1 MDRSESAVSKRK
13 REEES
18 GAEASLR
25 TTAQPFIAS
34 ATFSGARRGYWFG
47 RGRLGQGYYADT
59 PAGRGAS
66 DGADAALVSG
76 PGLMQART
84 PSCRAC
90 APAPARVRC
99 ACCWR
104 APRSAQ
110 AAALTHSLSLRR
122 RGCPTR
128 AWTAPNCWSRLSATR
143 AARAR
148 CVQRLHRRAKHASRA
163 HSRWRSWTCAQC
175 AAPWWH
181 WSAG

>member
-1 MDRSESAVSKRK
+1 MYVVVPHVTTLRYSVSASMDRSESAVSKRK

-18 GAEASLR
+18 CAEASLR
-25 TTAQPFIAS
+25 TTAHPFIAS

-90 APAPARVRC
+90 APAPAR
-99 ACCWR
+99 
-104 APRSAQ
+104 
-110 AAALTHSLSLRR
+110 
-122 RGCPTR
+122 TR
-128 AWTAPNCWSRLSATR
+128 ALRLLLACAP
-143 AARAR
+143 
-148 CVQRLHRRAKHASRA
+148 
-163 HSRWRSWTCAQC
+163 
-175 AAPWWH
+175 
-181 WSAG
+181 